1 MNRLFLIVEF
11 LLLYF
16 LKTDMRR
23 QVTPRL
29 IKTTFSSG
37 GTAILSYSDRFVEEV
52 QQFIVK
58 TVKGELGLVELDTK
72 TGEVRQ
78 AFFVKLASQSQRISF
93 SIYKRSTDAQSA
105 AGELDSLIENILSNL
120 RNDPLIRKI
129 SHSFESS
136 LVNHIKGDKNFI
148 IDSYEDDLLNT
159 ELKVDEILL
168 NNKGKMVSVSNRM
181 EDVKRPAKDASVEE
195 PVRDHSKL
203 EVSKASEEKTLILQS
218 EDNTAELQ
226 QQTEKLSRA
235 VEVVHPEDNAANYG
249 LRKGS
254 VNPEVYAAY
263 EKKLT
268 ELLNN
273 VYLDDKTWTLVEETN
288 GLRFWT
294 QDHSNYVIQR
304 SEIEIPYPLEK
315 VKDYI
320 CDASFRFKYDT
331 LLKSFDVLE
340 SLSDQVALIR
350 VVMKG
355 QFPVSDRDF
364 VTCRMMFYQNKD
376 VASP

>member
-168 NNKGKMVSVSNRM
+168 NNKGKMVSVSNRP
-181 EDVKRPAKDASVEE
+181 EDVNRPAKDASVEE